1 MLLNRSQCVF
11 YKGPGSHGFVF
22 EDCLH
27 LAAEAA
33 SQLLKQAEPLGAL
46 QQGRTLHSPLCSK
59 GIREDIRVADI
70 RGSFGHGPADHVTL
84 LACAGVYKKRKTI
97 FRQP

>member
-33 SQLLKQAEPLGAL
+33 SQILNRQDHFVLCNRAILCRAL
-46 QQGRTLHSPLCSK
+46 Y
-59 GIREDIRVADI
+59 AA
-70 RGSFGHGPADHVTL
+70 RGFGKTSEWLTYVGH
-84 LACAGVYKKRKTI
+84 LAMVQLI
-97 FRQP
+97 M